1 MSGPD
6 LRHVGTRERQA
17 RILAQ
22 LKVLGFLSINELA
35 RDLRVS
41 PMTVRRDL
49 HVLESS
55 GEARLVH
62 GGASLAPAAL
72 HSTIFPRDTL
82 GAARSRVAAQ
92 AVDLVGPT
100 DTIAIDAGPTA
111 YALARALPE
120 SFSGSV
126 ITHSLPVLQLLAEQ
140 PTGARVVALG
150 GEFRA
155 DRHAFVGPT
164 TEAALTR
171 LRARTFF
178 LEPAAVDPRGVYA
191 GSPAEASLQRRLT
204 DIADGVVLIAT
215 SDVTRSSAPALIAP
229 LDHFTRFVTDGPV
242 PGELRVAL
250 RRSGVTVHRPWTDT
264 GKQSIASH

>member
-1 MSGPD
+1 MSDPD
-6 LRHVGTRERQA
+6 VRHVGGQQRRA
-17 RILAQ
+17 CILSQ
-22 LKVLGFLSINELA
+22 LRLLGFLSITELA

-41 PMTVRRDL
+41 TMTVRRDL
-49 HVLESS
+49 HMLESS
-55 GEARLVH
+55 GDVRLVH

-72 HSTIFPRDTL
+72 HGATFPRDTL

-100 DTIAIDAGPTA
+100 DAIAIDAGPTA
-111 YALARALPE
+111 YALARELPQ

-155 DRHAFVGPT
+155 DRHAFIGPS

-178 LEPAAVDPRGVYA
+178 LEPAAVDARGVYA

-204 DIADGVVLIAT
+204 DIADCVVLIAT

-229 LDHFTRFVTDGPV
+229 LGHVTRFVTDGPV
-242 PGELRVAL
+242 PAELWMAL
-250 RRSGVTVHRPWTDT
+250 RRSGVTVHRPSTDT
-264 GKQSIASH
+264 GKQSIGSH